1 MSEISKQSVAALQAL
16 EKVGAI
22 NLDVLVGRAEEVRG
36 ALTDVGIDLEP
47 GNICYKFTV
56 HIGPHFGDIVDVAAE
71 VRELGPF
78 EMQRVR

>member
-36 ALTDVGIDLEP
+36 ALTSVGIDLEP

-71 VRELGPF
+71 VRELGF

>member
-71 VRELGPF
+71 VRELGF

>member
-22 NLDVLVGRAEEVRG
+22 NLDVLVGQAEEVRG
-36 ALTDVGIDLEP
+36 ALTSAGIDLEP

-71 VRELGPF
+71 VRELGF

>member
-36 ALTDVGIDLEP
+36 ALTAVGIDLEP

-71 VRELGPF
+71 VRELGF

>member
-22 NLDVLVGRAEEVRG
+22 NLDVLVGRAEEGRG

-71 VRELGPF
+71 VRELGF

>member
-1 MSEISKQSVAALQAL
+1 MSELSKQSVAALQAL

-71 VRELGPF
+71 VRELGF

>member
-56 HIGPHFGDIVDVAAE
+56 HIGPHLGDIVDVAAE
-71 VRELGPF
+71 VRELGF

>member
-36 ALTDVGIDLEP
+36 ALTSVGIDLEP
-47 GNICYKFTV
+47 GKICYKFTV

-71 VRELGPF
+71 VRELGF

>member
-1 MSEISKQSVAALQAL
+1 MSEISRQSVAALQAL

-36 ALTDVGIDLEP
+36 ALTSAGIDLEP

-71 VRELGPF
+71 VRELGF

>member
-22 NLDVLVGRAEEVRG
+22 NLDVLVGQAEEVRG
-36 ALTDVGIDLEP
+36 ALASAGIDLEP

-71 VRELGPF
+71 VRELGF

>member
-1 MSEISKQSVAALQAL
+1 MSEISRQSVAALQAL

-71 VRELGPF
+71 VRELGF